1 VPTPHVVVAIWW
13 RLGVSLGWECVCT
26 LSVSLK
32 LCYLEVPS
40 IVLVS
45 QMLERACL
53 VNAHVAYEWA
63 GPHLLTHGTCAA
75 GH

>member
-1 VPTPHVVVAIWW
+1 
-13 RLGVSLGWECVCT
+13 
-26 LSVSLK
+26 
-32 LCYLEVPS
+32 
-40 IVLVS
+40 VLVS

-75 GH
+75 RQ